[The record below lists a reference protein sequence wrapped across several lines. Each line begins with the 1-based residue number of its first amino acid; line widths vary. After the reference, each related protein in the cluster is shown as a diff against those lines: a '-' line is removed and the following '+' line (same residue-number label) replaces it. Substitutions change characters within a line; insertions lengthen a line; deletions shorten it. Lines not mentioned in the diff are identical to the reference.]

1 MKIER
6 LKALFYYK
14 DGKLFNKISRG
25 SAKKDD
31 EAGYIA
37 EDGYLRVRVDGKY
50 LYIHRIVWAIMNL
63 KDIPEDLCIDHI
75 DGNRQNNNLDIL
87 RWVTHGNNI
96 KHSFDLNNRS
106 ATGTDN
112 ANNIFDVSVVV
123 QICELLQSGLMPAAV
138 RDLGYNY
145 YLVRSIR
152 SRKNWTH
159 ISKNYSW

>member
-1 MKIER
+1 METR
-6 LKALFYYK
+6 NYF
-14 DGKLFNKISRG
+14 
-25 SAKKDD
+25 
-31 EAGYIA
+31 GYTVY
-37 EDGYLRVRVDGKY
+37 EDGRILGKKGLFLVPQDNGKGYLITNLMINGKRVCKA
-50 LYIHRIVWAIMNL
+50 IHRILAEAFIPNPENL
-63 KDIPEDLCIDHI
+63 SDVDHI
-75 DGNRQNNNLDIL
+75 DGNRQNNNLDNL

-112 ANNIFDVSVVV
+112 ANNIFDVNVVV
-123 QICELLQSGLMPAAV
+123 QICDLLQSGLMPAAV